1 MDTSGGHGESLENL
15 SMTEVKSR
23 LGWSKD
29 GLTQSEATERLAS
42 NGPNELEEKK
52 ENQLLKLLG
61 YFWGPIPWMIEI
73 AVILSGVLRHWPDFI
88 IILVLLLAV
97 NGHRFLPTG
106 GHLNSPGMAI
116 VLPRYGHGIPHPRAR
131 VTWSEASPPSRW
143 LRPEGGWTLP
153 RSGPHGHGAA
163 DDRRGRWRGS
173 VA

>member
-88 IILVLLLAV
+88 IILVLLLANATV
-97 NGHRFLPTG
+97 GFTEEHSAGKAIDALKAQLA
-106 GHLNSPGMAI
+106 LN
-116 VLPRYGHGIPHPRAR
+116 AR
-131 VTWSEASPPSRW
+131 VKRDGKWVS
-143 LRPEGGWTLP
+143 LP
-153 RSGPHGHGAA
+153 AP
-163 DDRRGRWRGS
+163 
-173 VA
+173 

>member
-97 NGHRFLPTG
+97 NGHRRVHRGTLG
-106 GHLNSPGMAI
+106 GQGHRRTQGPAGTQRPGQAGRQ
-116 VLPRYGHGIPHPRAR
+116 VGVA
-131 VTWSEASPPSRW
+131 A
-143 LRPEGGWTLP
+143 
-153 RSGPHGHGAA
+153 GA
-163 DDRRGRWRGS
+163 
-173 VA
+173 